1 MCPCARHTNPCLVL
15 VEPRKTRTD
24 ITETNIS
31 PMLMSFY
38 LYIVCYR
45 QWLPRNKLE
54 PLGVDSGLDKGKL
67 LENKKPNVRKAVQ
80 KAYEKAI
87 LHRCSVTGEP
97 NPLSGDSSSED

>member
-1 MCPCARHTNPCLVL
+1 MQRKFDELVYLVL
-15 VEPRKTRTD
+15 FFDTKRTW
-24 ITETNIS
+24 
-31 PMLMSFY
+31 
-38 LYIVCYR
+38 